1 MSRARRSQR
10 IISGALALWLL
21 QATPAL
27 AHPLLDQARQQADRA
42 EFERALLT
50 LSKAESEAVLTRDD
64 VVQLY
69 LQRALIHFAL
79 RVPAAM
85 AADLELVAT
94 LEPTLSLDASLP
106 PDVRDAFPRRARQL
120 HLEVEAS
127 SEPDNVHLRLQVEG
141 LRTDLVKA
149 VKLTGRAE
157 HGEWSSADAPQL
169 HIEAAPGSTVEYYAV
184 AYGPGGSELATL
196 GSWSAPERVTP
207 APLTATRI
215 VEVEREDGDGALVWW
230 VAGGLTLVGAV
241 TVGLLLAT
249 QTQQTRLSAP
259 SVER

>member
-1 MSRARRSQR
+1 M
-10 IISGALALWLL
+10 ISGALALWLL
-21 QATPAL
+21 HVTPAL

-94 LEPTLSLDASLP
+94 LEPALSLDASLP
-106 PDVRDAFPRRARQL
+106 PDVREAFPRRARRLQ
-120 HLEVEAS
+120 LEVEAS
-127 SEPDNVHLRLQVEG
+127 SEPDNVHLRLQVAG

-169 HIEAAPGSTVEYYAV
+169 RIEADPGTTVEYYAV

-196 GSWSAPERVTP
+196 GSWSAPEQVTP
-207 APLTATRI
+207 APLSTRI
-215 VEVEREDGDGALVWW
+215 VEVERDDGDGALVWW
-230 VAGGLTLVGAV
+230 VAGGLTLVAAV
-241 TVGLLLAT
+241 TAGVLLAT
-249 QTQQTRLSAP
+249 QTQETRLSAP
-259 SVER
+259 TVQR